1 MSQGWDPEGHVAR
14 ERPAQDTGA
23 PPQCLPRSQ
32 ASRACLPQPAAPV
45 GGAGS
50 HGLWLSPPEPLSLR
64 IPSMA
69 ASAYLP
75 WILPR
80 GQESAH
86 PGARLS
92 SSVRATRPAGLFP
105 GCMRHPLTARGHV
118 SPKGSMMLSGQ
129 LKKPRTGHITSA
141 SVLPTASLWAS
152 SCRPWP
158 QTPSRLHREGPRE
171 HPWEH
176 PQLS

>member
-14 ERPAQDTGA
+14 EGPCTGHRS
-23 PPQCLPRSQ
+23 PTPVPSPLPGFPS
-32 ASRACLPQPAAPV
+32 
-45 GGAGS
+45 
-50 HGLWLSPPEPLSLR
+50 LSPPTSSACGRGRVPWAVAVAPEPLSLR

-118 SPKGSMMLSGQ
+118 SPEGSMMLSGQ